1 MLFKD
6 FSIFSNEYHSQIQ
19 IKNGTSNNNPN
30 TVWNNDFWAKDL
42 NVIFKIKIKFYLQ
55 NQYTLNEK
63 FQAKTGKI
71 W

>member
-1 MLFKD
+1 MDICILRYKLKMEHPTT
-6 FSIFSNEYHSQIQ
+6 IQIQ
-19 IKNGTSNNNPN
+19 FGII
-30 TVWNNDFWAKDL
+30 WNNDFWAKDL

-63 FQAKTGKI
+63 FQAKTWKI

>member
-1 MLFKD
+1 MEHPTT
-6 FSIFSNEYHSQIQ
+6 IQIQ
-19 IKNGTSNNNPN
+19 FGIIWK
-30 TVWNNDFWAKDL
+30 NDFWAKDL

-63 FQAKTGKI
+63 FQAKTWKI

>member
-1 MLFKD
+1 MEHPTT
-6 FSIFSNEYHSQIQ
+6 IQIQ
-19 IKNGTSNNNPN
+19 FGII
-30 TVWNNDFWAKDL
+30 WNNDFWAKDL

-63 FQAKTGKI
+63 FQAKTWKI